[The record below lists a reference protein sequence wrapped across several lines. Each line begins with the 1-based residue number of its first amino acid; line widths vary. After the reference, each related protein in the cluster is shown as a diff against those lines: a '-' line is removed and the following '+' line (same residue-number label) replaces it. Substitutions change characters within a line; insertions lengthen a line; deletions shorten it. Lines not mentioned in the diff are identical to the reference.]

1 MTVGAGDGVL
11 GGVRVIIVV
20 VVRYDKL
27 GRGSI
32 FTYTV

>member
-1 MTVGAGDGVL
+1 MTVSAGDGVL
-11 GGVRVIIVV
+11 GGVGVIVVV

-27 GRGSI
+27 GSVSI